1 MKNDPDAVKDAFAL
15 NSFLGTDD
23 DPGDEVSSLV
33 VGYAWVARITAYSA
47 EFAVLVWF
55 GWFLDRS
62 YGWSPIGILSGVV
75 VGVIAF
81 VAGLIATA
89 RRLED
94 EEVRERLR
102 QLGSKKKR

>member
-1 MKNDPDAVKDAFAL
+1 MKNDPDAVRDAFAL
-15 NSFLGTDD
+15 NSFLETDD
-23 DPGDEVSSLV
+23 DPGDEVSPLV

-62 YGWSPIGILSGVV
+62 YGWSPLGILSGVV